1 MRTAA
6 LRQLVRTLIDRFG
19 MVDKEVA
26 DEVDESQ
33 SVFSDYM
40 RGARAF
46 QPRHMVALI
55 ALFRRFQVVPV
66 DPKAARVRSHID
78 GFAGWS
84 KADEFDLMWTF
95 IHGERPNLSDGEDA
109 DRLVERRMFTLGGHK
124 QEALI
129 YEFVPE
135 GYQRRN
141 IHCAMDPAPLKLP
154 EDSAALQK
162 YREVEARETK
172 NIKPPAF
179 NGSAFTLSYIRSSR
193 TAGNEEPTLT
203 LRFKPS
209 DYVRRRTTR
218 SLFSEMPEAERDAIL
233 SRLPDGVEEVHCGGF
248 GAVVSIIT
256 ADHKLLFF
264 KRSGSVAGDRNA
276 YDCTITEGSDGIN
289 DFDEAR
295 RPSVI
300 HNAIRGLHQEASLH
314 GHQDFIYPRLRFHGV
329 LCRARFYEWAIYG
342 SVDLS
347 GTPLTA
353 ERLAENAKEHF
364 RSTKK
369 WDVHLIHTSDLLATT
384 FVLARDSFEFQSYA
398 AVPFSLADVVR
409 FIATKPI
416 TDYAFVNAVMTLISV
431 GKVSAT
437 AVAKELS
444 MYPPRSY
451 AGDN

>member
-26 DEVDESQ
+26 AELDESQ
-33 SVFSDYM
+33 PVFSDYM
-40 RGARAF
+40 RGARVF

-55 ALFRRFQVVPV
+55 SLFRRFRSVPV
-66 DPKAARVRSHID
+66 DPKAAKVRSHID

-109 DRLVERRMFTLGGHK
+109 DQLLERQMFTLGGHK

-141 IHCAMDPAPLKLP
+141 IHCALDTSPLALP
-154 EDSAALQK
+154 EGGSQLRYA
-162 YREVEARETK
+162 EVEAREVERLK
-172 NIKPPAF
+172 EGGF
-179 NGSAFTLSYIRSSR
+179 NGSGLTLSYIRSSR
-193 TAGNEEPTLT
+193 TAGDEEPTLT
-203 LRFKPS
+203 LRFKRS
-209 DYVRRRTTR
+209 DYIRRRTTR
-218 SLFSEMPEAERDAIL
+218 SLFSEMPEAERESVL
-233 SRLPDGVEEVHCGGF
+233 RRLPDGVQEAYCGGF
-248 GAVVSIIT
+248 GAVVSIIS

-264 KRSGSVAGDRNA
+264 KRSGGVGGDRNA
-276 YDCTITEGSDGIN
+276 YDCTITEGADGVR
-289 DFDEAR
+289 DFDEAG

-300 HNAIRGLHQEASLH
+300 HNAIRGLEQEASLS
-314 GHQDFIYPRLRFHGV
+314 GHQDYVHPRLRFHGI

-342 SVDLS
+342 SLDLS
-347 GTPLTA
+347 GTPFTA

-364 RSTKK
+364 RSKK
-369 WDVHLIHTSDLLATT
+369 QWDVHMTHTSDVLATT

-409 FIATKPI
+409 FIATNPI
-416 TDYAFVNAVMTLISV
+416 TDYAFVNAVMTLVSV